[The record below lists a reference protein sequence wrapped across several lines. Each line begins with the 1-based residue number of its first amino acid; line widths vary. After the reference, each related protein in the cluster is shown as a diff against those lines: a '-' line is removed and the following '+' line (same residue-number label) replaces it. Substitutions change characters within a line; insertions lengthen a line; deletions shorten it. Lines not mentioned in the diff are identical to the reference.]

1 MQMLMHSYA
10 EVNWVIYL
18 LYLKSG
24 KICCTTR
31 TAVFLKTNHL
41 KQRTGLDICGE
52 CVGLRIPPSFQ
63 VNLDHHHL
71 DRYQFTRDRKYYFLI
86 VKTWL
91 LPHSG
96 SDQSTTRLY
105 KNFWLSSC
113 ISRHFSHH
121 RLLIAMSGFTFLT
134 INHCRQPQSC
144 LQNTFYAAAAPG
156 VYPSSWPPGHVQ
168 GGLISCSYVSD
179 GVGLIIP

>member
-1 MQMLMHSYA
+1 M
-10 EVNWVIYL
+10 NWVIYL

-31 TAVFLKTNHL
+31 TAVFFKTNHL

-52 CVGLRIPPSFQ
+52 CVGLRIPPPSFQ

-96 SDQSTTRLY
+96 SDQSTLGFTRTFDCQVAFLVISPTTGC
-105 KNFWLSSC
+105 WLRCLVLLFSQS
-113 ISRHFSHH
+113 IIAGSRRVAFRTHFMQQ
-121 RLLIAMSGFTFLT
+121 LLLVFILPGLLAMSKVVWF
-134 INHCRQPQSC
+134 P
-144 LQNTFYAAAAPG
+144 APMC
-156 VYPSSWPPGHVQ
+156 Q
-168 GGLISCSYVSD
+168 MELA
-179 GVGLIIP
+179 

>member
-1 MQMLMHSYA
+1 M
-10 EVNWVIYL
+10 NWVIYL

-144 LQNTFYAAAAPG
+144 LQNTFYAAAA
-156 VYPSSWPPGHVQ
+156 VYPSWPPGHVQ
-168 GGLISCSYVSD
+168 GGLISCSDVSD